1 MTAKCNATGRVGFA
15 IRGNSE
21 RDGGVMQNR
30 KSRSGLFRWGLLGAG
45 SVLALGLGLPAGAA
59 PVVHDLT
66 AAPLGYA
73 VIKIVDAKAGVSA
86 GGGGVSAGGSVG
98 AGGAGVSA
106 GADAG
111 ADAGTG
117 DTGSTGGT
125 GGDTSGSGDTG
136 GTGTGG
142 TGTGDTGTG
151 DTGTGGTGTGGT
163 GTGDT
168 GTGGTGTGGTGTSD
182 TGTGGTGTGG
192 TGTGDTGSGGTDT
205 GGTDTGGTGGDSG
218 GATGPSV
225 APSHATLN
233 RSDVPQ
239 NSPLSDRPA
248 AIVDVPTRTL
258 QPALIPS
265 DNCISGAAPCPM
277 GSGQVGG
284 FSQPPSTLRQGASG
298 AGNGA
303 VGLSASTA
311 GGATP
316 QPAARTSEGLGI
328 SLVDPVRSDSGL
340 LVQGVIVNLSSQARP
355 IPPMR
360 VELLNSAN
368 QVVQRS
374 LVRAPVGTLAGG
386 EHRTFKTLV
395 QPLPPNIARV
405 SVAFIP
411 QQ

>member
-1 MTAKCNATGRVGFA
+1 
-15 IRGNSE
+15 
-21 RDGGVMQNR
+21 
-30 KSRSGLFRWGLLGAG
+30 
-45 SVLALGLGLPAGAA
+45 
-59 PVVHDLT
+59 
-66 AAPLGYA
+66 
-73 VIKIVDAKAGVSA
+73 
-86 GGGGVSAGGSVG
+86 
-98 AGGAGVSA
+98 
-106 GADAG
+106 
-111 ADAGTG
+111 
-117 DTGSTGGT
+117 
-125 GGDTSGSGDTG
+125 
-136 GTGTGG
+136 
-142 TGTGDTGTG
+142 
-151 DTGTGGTGTGGT
+151 
-163 GTGDT
+163 
-168 GTGGTGTGGTGTSD
+168 
-182 TGTGGTGTGG
+182 
-192 TGTGDTGSGGTDT
+192 
-205 GGTDTGGTGGDSG
+205 
-218 GATGPSV
+218 V
-225 APSHATLN
+225 APSHATVN

-303 VGLSASTA
+303 AVGLSASTA
-311 GGATP
+311 GGAAP

-340 LVQGVIVNLSSQARP
+340 LVQGVIVNLSGQARP